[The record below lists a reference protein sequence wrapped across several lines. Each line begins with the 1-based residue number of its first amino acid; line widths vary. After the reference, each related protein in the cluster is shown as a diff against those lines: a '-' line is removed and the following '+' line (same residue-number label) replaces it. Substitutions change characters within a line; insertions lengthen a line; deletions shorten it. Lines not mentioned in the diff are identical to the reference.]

1 MRLWE
6 YVGKKIRVTLK
17 DGEILEGIVQDYTD
31 QEDTDNDY
39 DSLDM
44 FIDGKYIGVGEPE
57 IKSIQIIE

>member
-44 FIDGKYIGVGEPE
+44 FIDGKYIGVGESE
-57 IKSIQIIE
+57 IKSIEIIE

>member
-6 YVGKKIRVTLK
+6 YVGKKVRVTLE
-17 DGEILEGIVQDYTD
+17 DGEILEGVVQDYTD

-44 FIDGKYIGVGEPE
+44 FINGEYIGVDEPE
-57 IKSIQIIE
+57 IKSIEIIE

>member
-31 QEDTDNDY
+31 QEDTDDDY

-44 FIDGKYIGVGEPE
+44 FVEGKYIGVGEPE
-57 IKSIQIIE
+57 IKSIEIIE

>member
-1 MRLWE
+1 MGLWE

-31 QEDTDNDY
+31 QEDTDDDY

-44 FIDGKYIGVGEPE
+44 FVEGKYIGVGEPE
-57 IKSIQIIE
+57 IKSIEIIE

>member
-6 YVGKKIRVTLK
+6 YVGKKIRITLK

-31 QEDTDNDY
+31 QEDTDDDY

-44 FIDGKYIGVGEPE
+44 FVEGKYIGVGEPE
-57 IKSIQIIE
+57 IKLIEIIE